1 MQQVA
6 EQVNTVAIST
16 KESVAELVEAVS
28 TFHVERRVGPPDR
41 RKKPNELPADK
52 ERRKLKDRR
61 KKSISLKPP
70 KLS

>member
-6 EQVNTVAIST
+6 EQVNTVAMAT
-16 KESVAELVEAVS
+16 KESVAELVDAVS